1 MAIARDEVIGQIE
14 PDGVQQ
20 SAEARALAGQ
30 LPVNRPPVDSQALG
44 DLFDRATA
52 EGSSTSMRSRTRSV
66 VVVSPGLSGGSRTAW
81 LYWRSSGSK
90 LSFRRSR
97 SEV

>member
-30 LPVNRPPVDSQALG
+30 LPVNRPPVDSQAPG

-52 EGSSTSMRSRTRSV
+52 EGQQHLDEISDTI
-66 VVVSPGLSGGSRTAW
+66 GGCRVA
-81 LYWRSSGSK
+81 RP
-90 LSFRRSR
+90 FRRLKDR
-97 SEV
+97 LAVLAQ